1 MAKEILMPKQGNS
14 VESCLILEWKKA
26 EGDSIAIGEIIC
38 EAETDKSTIEV
49 ESNVEGTILKLLW
62 EAGDEVAVQRAIAI
76 VGEPGEKIDVS
87 SEKSEQTTSKQPE
100 PAKEEPT
107 VEVIQTKPVRF
118 NSESLASP
126 RAKATA
132 EAKGIDYL
140 VLEGSGPKGR
150 IIERDVVKAAE
161 GRQPVTR
168 AAFEAAKAANIAIP
182 SIGSGIGQRVV
193 LSDIHSDTTVRTTE
207 SLSIQFPGEFEDTPV
222 KGVRKV
228 IAKRM
233 YESLTSTAQLTMDAT
248 ADATALKSIREK
260 FKTSDPELG
269 LQNITINDLILFA
282 VSRTLLQFG
291 SMNSHFLGEKTR
303 QFRHVHLGCAVDTPK
318 GLMVPVIRYA
328 DKLSLKEISNT
339 FKALAAAA
347 IEGKAST
354 DDLSGGTFTVT
365 NLGSLGIEH
374 FTPVLNP
381 PEVGILGVGSIKLQ
395 PVEDKNDQVRFIPH
409 IGLSLTIDHQAIDGA
424 PGARFLNMLCKNI
437 ASIDLLLAL

>member
-303 QFRHVHLGCAVDTPK
+303 Q
-318 GLMVPVIRYA
+318 
-328 DKLSLKEISNT
+328 
-339 FKALAAAA
+339 
-347 IEGKAST
+347 
-354 DDLSGGTFTVT
+354 
-365 NLGSLGIEH
+365 
-374 FTPVLNP
+374 
-381 PEVGILGVGSIKLQ
+381 
-395 PVEDKNDQVRFIPH
+395 
-409 IGLSLTIDHQAIDGA
+409 
-424 PGARFLNMLCKNI
+424 
-437 ASIDLLLAL
+437 